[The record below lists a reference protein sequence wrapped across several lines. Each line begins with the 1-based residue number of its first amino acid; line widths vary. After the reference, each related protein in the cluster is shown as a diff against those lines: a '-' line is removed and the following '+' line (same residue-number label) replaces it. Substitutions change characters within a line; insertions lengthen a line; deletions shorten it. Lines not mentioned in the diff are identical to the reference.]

1 MIEVNGFTKY
11 YGNVKAISNI
21 SFKVE
26 KGEIIGFLG
35 PNGAGKTTTM
45 RAITGYLYPTKGTIK
60 VGGYD
65 IQENP
70 VEAKKLIGYLPE
82 NVPLYN
88 EMNVEGYLDFV
99 ADIKGM
105 KKNEKTSHIPRIIEK
120 AGLSKVSTTIISKLS
135 KGFKQRVG
143 IAQALINSPD
153 ILILDEPTIGLDPN
167 QIIEIRNLIKD
178 LGREK
183 TVILSSHIL
192 QEVSAICSRIII
204 INEGRLVAVD
214 TKESLMQRLETGQR
228 IRIIVDGIYDKV
240 KKEILEI
247 DGVKS
252 VNLVNVKDSY
262 NEMIIFAKKDHD
274 IRKDLSKKI
283 IKSGFNLLEQSK
295 ITMTLEEVFTKLT
308 KGDIE

>member
-11 YGNVKAISNI
+11 YGNVKAINNI

-105 KKNEKTSHIPRIIEK
+105 NKNEKTSHIPHIIEK
-120 AGLSKVSTTIISKLS
+120 AGLLKVSSTIISKLS

-228 IRIIVDGIYDKV
+228 IRVIVDGIYDKV
-240 KKEILEI
+240 KEKILEI
-247 DGVKS
+247 DGVKNI
-252 VNLVNVKDSY
+252 NLVNVKDSF

-295 ITMTLEEVFTKLT
+295 ITMTLEEVFTRLT
-308 KGDIE
+308 KEK